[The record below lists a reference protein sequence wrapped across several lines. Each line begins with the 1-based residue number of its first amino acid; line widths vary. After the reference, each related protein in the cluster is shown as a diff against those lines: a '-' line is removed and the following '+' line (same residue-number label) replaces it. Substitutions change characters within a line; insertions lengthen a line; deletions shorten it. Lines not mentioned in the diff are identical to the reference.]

1 MQVRILGT
9 ISVFVILNCS
19 AVKYNNHVAPDGS
32 NGYLRT
38 YYSSNKL
45 ADKRTDGT
53 GIEQCKPQGS
63 DVVCK
68 DLNIIH
74 AEDEFAPK
82 AAPAQP
88 AAAAQ
93 PVAPAPAAAKPA
105 ATAQPQPPAAK
116 R

>member
-1 MQVRILGT
+1 MQIKILIALVALAGMHCT
-9 ISVFVILNCS
+9 

-38 YYSSNKL
+38 YYSSAKSS
-45 ADKRTDGT
+45 DKRTEGT

-63 DVVCK
+63 DVICK

-74 AEDEFAPK
+74 AEDEFGPK
-82 AAPAQP
+82 PATAIQP

-93 PVAPAPAAAKPA
+93 PAAPAPTAPQPAKPA
-105 ATAQPQPPAAK
+105 APTATK